1 VAGMYSR
8 IFIVVDAL
16 DEYQTSD
23 SYRSRL
29 LSEIFSL
36 QAETEANFFATSR
49 PSLYIEREF
58 KLRECMSLEV
68 LASDEDVHKYLDG
81 HMSEL
86 PAFVLKKPDLQ
97 EEIKTGI
104 MRAVEGMWVSY

>member
-1 VAGMYSR
+1 
-8 IFIVVDAL
+8 
-16 DEYQTSD
+16 
-23 SYRSRL
+23 
-29 LSEIFSL
+29 
-36 QAETEANFFATSR
+36 
-49 PSLYIEREF
+49 
-58 KLRECMSLEV
+58 MSLEV